1 MPNSW
6 RDLGMVI
13 CDPLADLHPNDA
25 ELWLSL
31 IMLAI
36 NHNELE
42 LVSTLIAARQFGQ
55 RVEVS
60 QKFGYRLTKAEFF
73 QEYFNSVYLKNRD
86 ALVNIIR
93 ELAAD
98 FPRQRRQGKNA

>member
-13 CDPLADLHPNDA
+13 CDPLADLHPDDA

-31 IMLAI
+31 IMLGI

-42 LVSTLIAARQFGQ
+42 LVSTLIAAR
-55 RVEVS
+55 
-60 QKFGYRLTKAEFF
+60 
-73 QEYFNSVYLKNRD
+73 
-86 ALVNIIR
+86 
-93 ELAAD
+93 
-98 FPRQRRQGKNA
+98 

>member
-13 CDPLADLHPNDA
+13 CDPLADLHPDDA

-36 NHNELE
+36 NHEKIELA
-42 LVSTLIAARQFGQ
+42 STLIAARQFGQ
-55 RVEVS
+55 RVEPS
-60 QKFGYRLTKAEFF
+60 AKFGYRITKAEYYS
-73 QEYFNSVYLKNRD
+73 EYFDSVYKRNRD
-86 ALVNIIR
+86 ALIIILR
-93 ELAAD
+93 ELSAY
-98 FPRQRRQGKNA
+98 FPPEVKNE

>member
-36 NHNELE
+36 NHEKIELA
-42 LVSTLIAARQFGQ
+42 STLIAARQFGQ
-55 RVEVS
+55 RVEPS
-60 QKFGYRLTKAEFF
+60 AKFGYRITKAEYYSD
-73 QEYFNSVYLKNRD
+73 YFDSVYKRNRD
-86 ALVNIIR
+86 ALIIILR
-93 ELAAD
+93 ELSAY
-98 FPRQRRQGKNA
+98 FPPEVKNE